1 MIKGRQPRAA
11 ARQIPTGSPD
21 ADGGGGGGGGR

>member
-11 ARQIPTGSPD
+11 ARQIPTGNPD
-21 ADGGGGGGGGR
+21 ADGGGGDGR